1 MFKITKY
8 FILLKQ
14 LKVHGQTSEN
24 KHLSKMLAALEPLV
38 TYGYCWDIE
47 KQPIELE
54 SLVNML
60 DGKTDI
66 GMLIVCMY
74 L

>member
-1 MFKITKY
+1 M
-8 FILLKQ
+8 
-14 LKVHGQTSEN
+14 KVHGQASEN
-24 KHLSKMLAALEPLV
+24 KLLSKMLAALEPWV
-38 TYGYCWDIE
+38 TYGYCWDLE
-47 KQPIELE
+47 TQPIELE

-66 GMLIVCMY
+66 GTLILYMY